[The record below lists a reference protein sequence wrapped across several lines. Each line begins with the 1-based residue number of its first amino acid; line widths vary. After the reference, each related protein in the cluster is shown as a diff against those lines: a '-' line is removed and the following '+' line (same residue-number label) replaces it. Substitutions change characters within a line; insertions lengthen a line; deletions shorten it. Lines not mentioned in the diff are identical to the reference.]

1 MKKKKYI
8 FWITGLSGS
17 GKTTIGKAILPQI
30 RKKFGNT
37 ILINGDNIRE
47 IYDFKKFDKT
57 SRLKLA
63 KSNFD
68 LCFFLVNQGCNIIFT
83 TVGLMHELQNYNRK
97 IGKSKYIE
105 IFIEADIK
113 KIIKK
118 KSKFFYRKKT
128 NNVVGLNIKPEFPKK
143 PDIKI
148 ENKFNMPI
156 KEIKEIL
163 LKKIISKF

>member
-1 MKKKKYI
+1 MKKKYI

-30 RKKFGNT
+30 KKKFGHT
-37 ILINGDNIRE
+37 IMINGDNIRE
-47 IYDFKKFDKT
+47 IYNFKKFDKT

-63 KSNFD
+63 KNNFD
-68 LCFFLVNQGCNIIFT
+68 LCFFLLNQGFNVIFT
-83 TVGLMHELQNYNRK
+83 TVSLMHELQNYNRK

-105 IFIEADIK
+105 IYIESDIK

-118 KSKFFYRKKT
+118 KSKIFYKKKT

-156 KEIKEIL
+156 KKIKEIL
-163 LKKIISKF
+163 LKRIISKF